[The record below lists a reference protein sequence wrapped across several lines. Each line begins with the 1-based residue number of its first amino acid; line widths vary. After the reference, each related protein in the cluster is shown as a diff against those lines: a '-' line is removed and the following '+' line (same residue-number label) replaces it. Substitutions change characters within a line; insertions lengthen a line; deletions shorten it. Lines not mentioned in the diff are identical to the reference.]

1 MAAGFT
7 PDDQDK
13 LANKLLLL
21 IEDLVTELHAD
32 KTLSFVLSLDS
43 SIDDDLGLDSLA
55 RVELISRIEQHFNV
69 TLPQRDFAEAE
80 SPRDLLRSIVNAQ
93 GHKKTVSAG
102 RVIERAVG
110 KVGELPHHAAT
121 LVEVLEWH
129 MQHNPERLHINIL
142 GDDNDVQG
150 LNYRQLWQGA
160 QQVAAGLQQSGIQ
173 SGDTVAIMLPTGRE
187 YFFSFFGILLT
198 GAVPVPIYP
207 PVRRSQLEDHLHRH
221 GGILNN
227 CVATLLITMPEA
239 KVVAR
244 LLRSQVLSLREV
256 VTVADLRSVSVP
268 YVRPSISPD
277 DIAFLQYTSGSTGDP
292 KGVVLTH
299 NNLLANIRAMG
310 EAVAATPDDI
320 FVSWLPLYHDMGLIG
335 AWLGSMYFAML
346 LVVMSPLSFLSR
358 PERWLWAIHQYRG
371 SLSASPNFGF
381 EFCLLRLDDEA
392 IAGLDLTSWRL
403 AFNGAEP
410 VSADSIQGFIDR
422 FQSCG
427 FKAEAMMPVYGLAES
442 SVGLAFPPLHR
453 KPVIDRIKRDEFSQS
468 GRAIPADPAD
478 KTALQ
483 FVACGHALSGHQIR
497 IVDTDG
503 KDLPERQ
510 QGGLL
515 FRGPSVTSGYY
526 RNPQAT
532 QSLFVGDWLDSGDL
546 AYVAEG
552 DVFIT
557 GRNKDMIIRAGRNVY
572 PPEVEE
578 AVGNIEGIR
587 KGCVVAFAARD
598 RHYSTERLV
607 ILAETRITD
616 QKTRQALKKQ
626 ISEISSDL
634 IGLPPDEVIIAPPH
648 TVLKTSSG
656 KIRRSA
662 CRDLYEQNQLNQAPR
677 SFWLQVTRT
686 VAKSAIPLAHRL
698 LHEFVRG
705 VYAVYV
711 WTLFLTLTGMTWLIV
726 MLLPNLKWRWRAAH
740 GLARL
745 LFFAS
750 GVNIVVNGL
759 ENLPPESQTSVYVAN
774 HSSYLDSF
782 AVVAAIPR
790 DFSFIAKH
798 ELSRKFF
805 TGAALRRVGTKFVE
819 RFDKLRSV
827 HDARDIA
834 STERLTQSLFFYPE
848 GTFTR
853 VTGLQNFHMG
863 AFVTA
868 AASGMPVVPIAIHG
882 TRSMLR
888 PGTWMPRRGRITF
901 TVGKAI
907 TPDVEAET
915 GSRDNWTAAVNL
927 REAAHRHILEHCGEV
942 DLSFR
947 ASSA

>member
-7 PDDQDK
+7 ADDQEK
-13 LANKLLLL
+13 LANTLLTL

-32 KTLSFVLSLDS
+32 KTLSFVLSLES
-43 SIDDDLGLDSLA
+43 SLDDDLGLDSLA

-80 SPRDLLRSIVNAQ
+80 SPGDLLRSIINAQ
-93 GHKKTVSAG
+93 GHKKTFSA
-102 RVIERAVG
+102 RQVIQRAVG

-129 MQHNPERLHINIL
+129 LQHNPERLHINVL
-142 GDDNDVQG
+142 DDDNEVQG
-150 LNYRQLWQGA
+150 LTYRQLWQGA
-160 QQVAAGLQQSGIQ
+160 QQVAAGLQQSGVQ
-173 SGDTVAIMLPTGRE
+173 SGDTVAIMLPTGRD

-227 CVATLLITMPEA
+227 CVATVLITMPEA

-244 LLRSQVLSLREV
+244 LLKSQVPSLREV
-256 VTVADLRSVSVP
+256 VTVNDLSSVSSP
-268 YVRPSISPD
+268 YIRPAISPD
-277 DIAFLQYTSGSTGDP
+277 DIAFLQYTSGSTGNP

-299 NNLLANIRAMG
+299 TNLLANIRAMG
-310 EAVAATPDDI
+310 EAVAATPDDV

-381 EFCLLRLDDEA
+381 EFCLLRLEDEA
-392 IAGLDLTSWRL
+392 IAGLDLSSWRL

-410 VSADSIQGFIDR
+410 VSADSINGFIHR
-422 FQSCG
+422 FQAFG
-427 FKAEAMMPVYGLAES
+427 FKAETMMPVYGLAES

-453 KPVIDRIKRDEFSQS
+453 KPLIDRIKRDEFSQH
-468 GRAIPADPAD
+468 GQAIPAEPTD

-483 FVACGHALSGHQIR
+483 FVACGRALPGHQIR
-497 IVDTDG
+497 IVDIDG
-503 KDLPERQ
+503 KDLPERR
-510 QGGLL
+510 QGSLL

-526 RNPQAT
+526 RNPEAT
-532 QSLFVGDWLDSGDL
+532 QTLFAGDWMNSGDL
-546 AYVAEG
+546 AYIAEG

-557 GRNKDMIIRAGRNVY
+557 GRNKDVIIRAGRNVY

-578 AVGNIEGIR
+578 AVGNLDGIR

-598 RHYSTERLV
+598 RHFSTERLV
-607 ILAETRITD
+607 IVAETRITD
-616 QKTRQALKKQ
+616 QKIQQTLKNQ
-626 ISEISSDL
+626 INQISSDL
-634 IGLPPDEVIIAPPH
+634 IGLPADEVVIAPPH

-656 KIRRSA
+656 KVRRSA
-662 CRDLYEQNQLNQAPR
+662 CRDLYEQGQLGQAPR
-677 SFWLQVTRT
+677 SFWLQVMRT
-686 VAKSAIPLAHRL
+686 AAKSVLPLARRL
-698 LHEFVRG
+698 LHEFGRR

-711 WTLFLTLTGMTWLIV
+711 WTLFLILTGASWLAV
-726 MLLPNLKWRWRAAH
+726 MLLPTLKWRWRAAH

-745 LFFAS
+745 LFFAA
-750 GVNIVVNGL
+750 GIKIAVHGL
-759 ENLPPESQTSVYVAN
+759 DNLPPESQVSVYVAN

-790 DFSFIAKH
+790 NFSFIAKH
-798 ELSRKFF
+798 ELSQKFF
-805 TGAALRRVGTKFVE
+805 TSAALKRIDTKFVE

-827 HDARDIA
+827 RDARDIA
-834 STERLTQSLFFYPE
+834 STEHLAQSLFFYPE

-853 VTGLQNFHMG
+853 VTGLRNFHMG

-868 AASGMPVVPIAIHG
+868 ATTGMQVVPIAIHG
-882 TRSMLR
+882 TRSVLR
-888 PGTWMPRRGRITF
+888 PGTWMPRRGEITF
-901 TVGKAI
+901 TVGKGI
-907 TPDVEAET
+907 TPAAEVVA
-915 GSRDNWTAAVNL
+915 GSGDSWTAAVNI
-927 REAAHRHILEHCGEV
+927 REAAHRHILAHCGEV
-942 DLSFR
+942 DLSYK
-947 ASSA
+947 SSAT

>member
-1 MAAGFT
+1 MTAGFT
-7 PDDQDK
+7 ADDQAK
-13 LANKLLLL
+13 LANTLLKL
-21 IEDLVTELHAD
+21 IEDLVTELHTD
-32 KTLSFVLSLDS
+32 KTLNFVLSLDS
-43 SIDDDLGLDSLA
+43 SLDDDLGLDSLT
-55 RVELISRIEQHFNV
+55 RVELISRIEQHFNIS
-69 TLPQRDFAEAE
+69 LPQRDFAEAE
-80 SPRDLLRSIVNAQ
+80 SPRDLLRSIVHAQ
-93 GHKKTVSAG
+93 GHEKSFPT
-102 RVIERAVG
+102 RQVIERTVS
-110 KVGELPHHAAT
+110 KVGELPHHATT

-129 MQHNPERLHINIL
+129 VQHNPERLHINIL
-142 GDDNDVQG
+142 GDDGDVEG
-150 LNYRQLWQGA
+150 LTYRQLWQGA

-173 SGDTVAIMLPTGRE
+173 PGETVAIMLPTGSD
-187 YFFSFFGILLT
+187 YFRSFIGILLT

-221 GGILNN
+221 SGILNN
-227 CVATLLITMPEA
+227 CVATVLITMPEA

-244 LLRSQVLSLREV
+244 LLKSQVLSLREV
-256 VTVADLRSVSVP
+256 VTVNDLCSVSAP
-268 YVRPSISPD
+268 YLRPSISTD
-277 DIAFLQYTSGSTGDP
+277 AIAFLQYTSGSTGNP

-299 NNLLANIRAMG
+299 GNLLANIRAMG
-310 EAVAATPDDI
+310 KAVAATPDDI

-371 SLSASPNFGF
+371 TLSASPNFGF
-381 EFCLLRLDDEA
+381 EFCLLRLEDEA
-392 IAGLDLTSWRL
+392 IAGLDLSSWRL

-410 VSADSIQGFIDR
+410 VSADSIDGFVHR
-422 FQSCG
+422 FQAFG
-427 FKAEAMMPVYGLAES
+427 FKAETMMPVYGLAES
-442 SVGLAFPPLHR
+442 SVGLAFPPLNR

-468 GRAIPADPAD
+468 GQAVSAGPAD
-478 KTALQ
+478 KNALH
-483 FVACGHALSGHQIR
+483 FVACGHALFGHQIR
-497 IVDTDG
+497 IVDIDG

-510 QGGLL
+510 QGSLL

-532 QSLFVGDWLDSGDL
+532 QTLFVGDWLDSGDL

-557 GRNKDMIIRAGRNVY
+557 GRNKDVIIRAGRNVY

-578 AVGNIEGIR
+578 VVGNIEGIR

-616 QKTRQALKKQ
+616 QKTLQTLKNQ

-634 IGLPPDEVIIAPPH
+634 IGLPPDEVILAPPH

-656 KIRRSA
+656 KVRRSS
-662 CRDLYEQNQLNQAPR
+662 CRELYEQNQLGQASR

-686 VAKSAIPLAHRL
+686 VAKSALPQARRL
-698 LHEFVRG
+698 LHEFARG

-711 WTLFLTLTGMTWLIV
+711 WTLFLILTGITWLSV
-726 MLLPNLKWRWRAAH
+726 MLLPSPKWRWRAVH

-750 GVNIVVNGL
+750 GIKIVVNGL
-759 ENLPPESQTSVYVAN
+759 ENLPPESQISVYVAN
-774 HSSYLDSF
+774 HSSYLDSL
-782 AVVAAIPR
+782 AIVASIPR
-790 DFSFIAKH
+790 NFSFIAKH
-798 ELSRKFF
+798 ELSQRFF
-805 TGAALRRVGTKFVE
+805 TGVALKRIGTMFVE
-819 RFDKLRSV
+819 RFDKLRGV

-834 STERLTQSLFFYPE
+834 STEHLSQSLFFYPE

-853 VTGLQNFHMG
+853 VTGLQDFHMG

-868 AASGMPVVPIAIHG
+868 ATTGMQVVPIAICG

-888 PGTWMPRRGRITF
+888 PDTWMPRRGQITF
-901 TVGKAI
+901 TVGKVI
-907 TPDVEAET
+907 TPDVEVEA
-915 GSRDNWTAAVNL
+915 GSGDGWATAVNL
-927 REAAHRHILEHCGEV
+927 REAAHRHILAHCGEV
-942 DLSFR
+942 DLSYTS
-947 ASSA
+947 SSA

>member
-1 MAAGFT
+1 MQAGFT

-13 LANKLLLL
+13 LANTLLML
-21 IEDLVTELHAD
+21 IEGLVTELHAD

-43 SIDDDLGLDSLA
+43 SLDDDLGLDSLA

-80 SPRDLLRSIVNAQ
+80 SPRDLLRSIINAQ
-93 GHKKTVSAG
+93 GHKKTFSAKQ
-102 RVIERAVG
+102 VIERAVG

-129 MQHNPERLHINIL
+129 VEHNPERLHINIL
-142 GDDNDVQG
+142 GDDNDVQDLTYG
-150 LNYRQLWQGA
+150 KLWQGA

-173 SGDTVAIMLPTGRE
+173 SGETVAIMLPTGRD

-239 KVVAR
+239 KGVAR
-244 LLRSQVLSLREV
+244 LLKSQVLSLREV
-256 VTVADLRSVSVP
+256 VTVSDLRSVTTA
-268 YVRPSISPD
+268 YVRPSINPD
-277 DIAFLQYTSGSTGDP
+277 DIAFLQYTSGSTGNP

-371 SLSASPNFGF
+371 TLSASPNFGF
-381 EFCLLRLDDEA
+381 EFCLLRLEDET
-392 IAGLDLTSWRL
+392 IAGLDLSSWRL

-410 VSADSIQGFIDR
+410 VSAESIHGFIHR
-422 FQSCG
+422 FQPFG
-427 FKAEAMMPVYGLAES
+427 FKAETMMPVYGLAES
-442 SVGLAFPPLHR
+442 SVGLVFPPLNR
-453 KPVIDRIKRDEFSQS
+453 KPVIDRIKRNEFSQS
-468 GRAIPADPAD
+468 GQAIAADPAD
-478 KTALQ
+478 NTALQ

-497 IVDTDG
+497 IVDIDG
-503 KDLPERQ
+503 KDLPERH
-510 QGGLL
+510 QGDLL

-532 QSLFVGDWLDSGDL
+532 QSLFIEDWLDSGDL
-546 AYVAEG
+546 AYIADG

-557 GRNKDMIIRAGRNVY
+557 GRNKDVIIRAGRNVY

-616 QKTRQALKKQ
+616 QKTQQTLKKQ

-656 KIRRSA
+656 KVRRSA
-662 CRDLYEQNQLNQAPR
+662 CRELYEQNQLGQAPR

-686 VAKSAIPLAHRL
+686 VVKSTLPLARRL
-698 LHEFVRG
+698 LHEFVKG
-705 VYAVYV
+705 AYAVYV
-711 WTLFLTLTGMTWLIV
+711 WTLFLILTGVTWLSV
-726 MLLPNLKWRWRAAH
+726 MLLPTLKWRWRVAH
-740 GLARL
+740 RLARL
-745 LFFAS
+745 LFALS
-750 GVNIVVNGL
+750 GIKIVVNGI
-759 ENLPPESQTSVYVAN
+759 ENLPPESQISVYVAN

-782 AVVAAIPR
+782 AVVASIPR
-790 DFSFIAKH
+790 NFSFIAKH
-798 ELSRKFF
+798 ELSQKFF

-834 STERLTQSLFFYPE
+834 RTEHLTQSLFFYPE
-848 GTFTR
+848 GTFTH

-868 AASGMPVVPIAIHG
+868 ATTGMPVVPIAIRG

-888 PGTWMPRRGRITF
+888 PGTWLPRRSRITF

-907 TPDVEAET
+907 TPDVEVEP
-915 GSRDNWTAAVNL
+915 GSDNSWASAVNL
-927 REAAHRHILEHCGEV
+927 REAAHRHILAHCGEV
-942 DLSFR
+942 DLSYR
-947 ASSA
+947 TSSA